1 MAHLAV
7 GEGRHGVPRE
17 ELGGERREK
26 YCAYS
31 TRPLARL
38 PAGSR
43 REAEAAG
50 YSNASSVV
58 FILPVPQRGRAQ
70 QVRWTHTG
78 PSARPGT
85 ASSMVSYRPRSAA
98 GHSKFG
104 GLIPRG
110 VDYRL
115 SAYESLD
122 GDDGTGDSE

>member
-43 REAEAAG
+43 REAEAGG
-50 YSNASSVV
+50 YSNARS
-58 FILPVPQRGRAQ
+58 
-70 QVRWTHTG
+70 RWF
-78 PSARPGT
+78 
-85 ASSMVSYRPRSAA
+85 SYYRSRSAA
-98 GHSKFG
+98 GHSKFDG
-104 GLIPRG
+104 FIPAPERG
-110 VDYRL
+110 RAQLEGTASSVD
-115 SAYESLD
+115 
-122 GDDGTGDSE
+122 